1 MLRIHAVGGYNEVGK
16 NMTCIEVDDEA
27 IILDMGLYMDRFV
40 AVQEKNIEMDYE
52 TLLGEDAI
60 PNDAVIENLKK
71 KIKAIIVT
79 HAHLDHIGA
88 IRWMGKRYRCP
99 VVATPYTAEVIK
111 KHAKGIENLISI
123 NVNSSYKIS
132 KNIEVEFI
140 NVTHSVPQSAILN
153 IRTRYGNIVYALD
166 YKNDNHPTL
175 GRKTNIKKLKK
186 LDDVLLL
193 IADSTNADEE
203 RKTFSEYIAKEMLH
217 DIVMGMELGEHGLFI
232 TTFSSHI
239 ARLKSILHV
248 SKLLGRKP
256 VFIGRSLHDYITAAE
271 NLKLVNFS
279 KEGEIIKNAGR
290 AEKKLRTMNR
300 NKNDYVFIVTGSMGE
315 KNAVLTKIVNE
326 DLALKISPFD
336 FIIFSCEV
344 IPTPVIQAN
353 RKILEQKLHRKKAR
367 IFKDI
372 HVSGHASREDLRDLI
387 KILQPRHI
395 LPAHGDLAK
404 TASMAALAGE
414 MGYELGKNVHILQNG
429 QSIKLA

>member
-16 NMTCIEVDDEA
+16 NMTCIEIDNEA
-27 IILDMGLYMDRFV
+27 ILLDMGLYMDRFV
-40 AVQEKNIEMDYE
+40 AVQEKNVEMNKE
-52 TLLGEDAI
+52 ALLAEDAI
-60 PNDAVIENLKK
+60 PNDESIKNIKR
-71 KIKAIIVT
+71 KIKAILIT

-88 IRWMGKRYRCP
+88 IKWIGESYRCP
-99 VVATPYTAEVIK
+99 IITTPYTAEVIK
-111 KHAKGIENLISI
+111 RYAKNVKRLVAV
-123 NVNSSYKIS
+123 NVNSSYKVS

-140 NVTHSVPQSAILN
+140 NVTHSVPQSSILN
-153 IRTRYGNIVYALD
+153 IKTKYGSIVYALD

-186 LDDVLLL
+186 LEDVVLL

-217 DIVMGMELGEHGLFI
+217 DIIMGMEVGNQGLFI

-239 ARLKSILHV
+239 ARLKSILHI

-256 VFIGRSLHDYITAAE
+256 VFIGRSLHDYIASAE
-271 NLKLVNFS
+271 NLKLVAFS
-279 KEGEIIKNAGR
+279 KDAEIIKNANR
-290 AEKKLRTMNR
+290 AEKKLRIM
-300 NKNDYVFIVTGSMGE
+300 NKNKEEYVFIVTGSMGE
-315 KNAVLTKIVNE
+315 KNAVLTRIVNDE
-326 DLALKISPFD
+326 LELKIEAHD
-336 FIIFSCEV
+336 FVIFSCEV
-344 IPTPVIQAN
+344 IPTPTIQAN
-353 RKILEQKLHRKKAR
+353 RQILEQKLHRKKAR

-404 TASMAALAGE
+404 TASLAALAGE
-414 MGYELGKNVHILQNG
+414 MDYELGKDVHILQNG
-429 QSIKLA
+429 QSMKLA

>member
-16 NMTCIEVDDEA
+16 NMTCLEIDDEA

-40 AVQEKNIEMDYE
+40 AVQEKNIEMSKE
-52 TLLGEDAI
+52 VLLTEDAI
-60 PNDAVIENLKK
+60 PNDEPIKNIKK

-88 IRWMGKRYRCP
+88 IRWMGQSYRCP
-99 VVATPYTAEVIK
+99 IIATPYTAEVIK
-111 KHAKGIENLISI
+111 KHAKNIENLIAV
-123 NVNSSYKIS
+123 NVNSSYRVS

-140 NVTHSVPQSAILN
+140 NVTHSVPQSSILN
-153 IRTRYGNIVYALD
+153 IKTKYGNIVYALD

-175 GRKTNIKKLKK
+175 GRKTNIKRLKK
-186 LDDVLLL
+186 LDNVLLL

-217 DIVMGMELGEHGLFI
+217 DIIMGMEVGDHGLFI

-239 ARLKSILHV
+239 ARLKSILHI
-248 SKLLGRKP
+248 SKMLGRKP
-256 VFIGRSLHDYITAAE
+256 VFIGRSLHDYIASAE

-279 KEGEIIKNAGR
+279 KDAEIIKNAGR
-290 AEKKLRTMNR
+290 AEKKLRAM
-300 NKNDYVFIVTGSMGE
+300 NKNKEEYVFIVTGSMGE
-315 KNAVLTKIVNE
+315 KNAVLTKIVNDE
-326 DLALKISPFD
+326 LELKISPHD
-336 FIIFSCEV
+336 FVIFSCEV
-344 IPTPVIQAN
+344 IPTPAIKAN
-353 RKILEQKLHRKKAR
+353 RQILEQKLHRKRAR

-387 KILQPRHI
+387 KILSPFHI

-404 TASMAALAGE
+404 TASLAALAGE
-414 MGYELGKNVHILQNG
+414 MDYELGRNVHILQNG
-429 QSIKLA
+429 QSMKI